1 MFGNRLGWG
10 LAAVLALG
18 VFGLVA
24 LVASMNK
31 TSPPSKGVVAGLGVG
46 GKPLALNLET
56 DASILD
62 PIVLPFRP
70 TDIVPQ
76 MTQAQDAAP
85 LYREA
90 IAAYKAS
97 RYDYDPALII
107 KNGRPRYTDLDK
119 YPALIPLVKAR
130 HMTQMSLYKANPE
143 SVITYASEP
152 PDLKAL
158 NDLGT
163 LAYKLAFA
171 LKDDPAKRQ
180 TAVELAEAA
189 FSLGVKMAEE
199 RLRYIE
205 WFWGSG
211 MLREAALVLGS
222 LDESR
227 KVAAADLSKAMGE
240 LLSKRTYPLWQ
251 VVGSVDGGIMGRTA
265 GDVYFIAKN
274 AKERLWRIEAVLKLG
289 LYRYTVGGD
298 PRNPGVPSAK
308 GADQRQ
314 ALPRVRRI
322 KNDPNEDPAVR
333 AAAAAAESFSRD
345 DFQRYGS

>member
-24 LVASMNK
+24 LVGSMNK
-31 TSPPSKGVVAGLGVG
+31 ISQPSKGVVAGLGVG
-46 GKPLALNLET
+46 GKPVALNLEA

-70 TDIVPQ
+70 TDIVPE
-76 MTQAQDAAP
+76 MTKAEDSAP
-85 LYREA
+85 LYRKA
-90 IAAYKAS
+90 IDAYKANK
-97 RYDYDPALII
+97 YDYDPALII
-107 KNGRPRYTDLDK
+107 KNGRPRYTDLAK
-119 YPALIPLVKAR
+119 FPALIPLIEAR
-130 HMTQMSLYKANPE
+130 HTTQMNLYKANPE
-143 SVITYASEP
+143 AVITYQSEP

-163 LAYKLAFA
+163 LAHKLALFM
-171 LKDDPAKRQ
+171 KDDPGKREQ
-180 TAVELAEAA
+180 AIQLAEAA
-189 FSLGVKMAEE
+189 FSLGYKMANE

-211 MLREAALVLGS
+211 MLREAALVLAS
-222 LDESR
+222 IDDSR
-227 KVAAADLSKAMGE
+227 KAAATDLNKAMGE
-240 LLSKRTYPLWQ
+240 LLSKRAYPLWQ
-251 VVGSVDGGIMGRTA
+251 VVGSVDGAIIGRTA
-265 GDVYFIAKN
+265 GDVYYIAKN
-274 AKERLWRIEAVLKLG
+274 AKERMWRIEAVLKLG

-298 PRNPGVPSAK
+298 PRNPAIPSAK
-308 GADQRQ
+308 AADQRQ

-333 AAAAAAESFSRD
+333 AAAAAAENFTHE